1 MFILW
6 TMLIKID
13 VFIILFYTVTTLLS
27 TETRLEKN
35 MHLLLLK
42 KKKSLYYD
50 ENDLRFSELQ
60 PATTF

>member
-13 VFIILFYTVTTLLS
+13 VFIALFYTVTTLLS

-35 MHLLLLK
+35 MHLLWL

-60 PATTF
+60 PATAF

>member
-13 VFIILFYTVTTLLS
+13 VFIALFYTVTTLLS
-27 TETRLEKN
+27 NETRLEKN
-35 MHLLLLK
+35 IHLLLL

-50 ENDLRFSELQ
+50 ENDFRFSELQ
-60 PATTF
+60 PATAF

>member
-1 MFILW
+1 
-6 TMLIKID
+6 MLIKID

-42 KKKSLYYD
+42 KKKKSLYYD

>member
-60 PATTF
+60 PATTS

>member
-1 MFILW
+1 
-6 TMLIKID
+6 MLIKID
-13 VFIILFYTVTTLLS
+13 VFIALFYTVTTLLS

-35 MHLLLLK
+35 MHLLWL

-60 PATTF
+60 PATAF

>member
-35 MHLLLLK
+35 VHLLLLK